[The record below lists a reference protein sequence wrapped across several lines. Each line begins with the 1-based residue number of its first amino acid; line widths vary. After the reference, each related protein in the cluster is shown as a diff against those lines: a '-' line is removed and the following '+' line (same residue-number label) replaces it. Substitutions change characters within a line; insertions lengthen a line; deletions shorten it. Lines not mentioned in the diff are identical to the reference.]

1 MIQWEISRILKWRY
15 VSTIF
20 LAIFGGYI
28 PLHSPYIGLIYG
40 RYLQWI
46 GSWNGHWMMKPFT
59 SFAPQQLPDF
69 RVPAL
74 FLRSGS
80 GTRGL
85 GSGNDT
91 FSYPTVTAV
100 GNHPMPEKKTPN
112 RCGWLRPVVTIFMI
126 ASAYGSAPTR
136 MGLVG
141 SSKDWGELRCLI
153 ICLNHMFDLTIKALF
168 VVWMFFSFKHLSAVE
183 YPSTHLES

>member
-1 MIQWEISRILKWRY
+1 MFGHILGGISPEIKPWK
-15 VSTIF
+15 
-20 LAIFGGYI
+20 
-28 PLHSPYIGLIYG
+28 IGLIYG

-59 SFAPQQLPDF
+59 SFATQQLPDF

-74 FLRSGS
+74 FSRSSS

-100 GNHPMPEKKTPN
+100 GNHPLKNTKS
-112 RCGWLRPVVTIFMI
+112 LRVTA
-126 ASAYGSAPTR
+126 ASSHDLHDCLSIWISGTNSNGSGR
-136 MGLVG
+136 VI
-141 SSKDWGELRCLI
+141 KRLRGTA
-153 ICLNHMFDLTIKALF
+153 MFDHLLEPH
-168 VVWMFFSFKHLSAVE
+168 VWFDN
-183 YPSTHLES
+183 